1 MLQLSQFVKPLVVLM
16 VVFLG
21 LFWGCEI
28 SCAEDKSAVTPF
40 PSSGSNETQE
50 KSDKALPEIP
60 ANLDRAK
67 INEIIAGMSDDQARR
82 LLIHELEL
90 AAAAAA
96 SARKQTAPEAGG
108 LARVAQIAER
118 NINAFHKRLKDLR
131 SGAMAVPDFLP
142 KAYADLRGP
151 GGTSNILFMFGGVFA
166 LLASGLGAEWL
177 FGRYAADMRTR
188 LASSPPAHWTVK
200 LKRLLLCALIDFIS
214 ICVFSL
220 ATLVVFFLFFNLGA
234 GARLVLMIFLVVVL
248 MVRGIGLLLSFFL
261 APRAPA
267 LRLLVLED
275 QAAIHLYR
283 WIMGLVVFLGL
294 AILIRGLLELQGISE
309 ESVLFLRAFNAA
321 VILCVIVTLMFNNR
335 EAVARM
341 IRHGIPDATTG
352 INLLRTQLASF
363 WHLLALPYL
372 ILVWGLWVF
381 YLMVRRDDLVIPVL
395 ALLSSLP
402 LFLVLDWV
410 GQRLLSALFGLVD
423 RQQTLEPG
431 PEVEGSDDE
440 TTVERTTD
448 EKAEPASPHVSRFVP
463 IFRRCLSLS
472 IAGIIFFWLLDLWGF
487 EVQFGEQV
495 TEAVLKVLLILSLAY
510 VAWRLI
516 EEAIHRRLQEVQVDY
531 EVDEYSDRGGS
542 TGGSRIGTLLQ
553 MFRKFIL
560 IVFLVIVSLII
571 LSSIGIDITPLL
583 AGAGILGLA
592 IGLGTQNLIKDIV
605 SGLFFLID
613 DAFRI
618 GDYIESGKAKGTVEA
633 ISIRSLRLRSTRG
646 MLNNVPFSQ
655 LGSVTNFSRDYNI
668 AKLDFRVPF
677 DTDVDQVRKV
687 VKKIDKEI
695 QQDEELGPN
704 LLGPIKCAG
713 VMSFDDSALIIRV
726 KFKSKPGLQFAI
738 QRQVFKRLKE
748 LFAEKGLEFATR
760 DVMVRLPDEP
770 AQGKHGAG
778 GEAPSPPASSSAH
791 GFSAAAGAA
800 IAAILAEEAVKL
812 KKKEDKTD

>member
-1 MLQLSQFVKPLVVLM
+1 MLQLSQFVKPLVVPL

-21 LFWGCEI
+21 LLWGSESACVQ
-28 SCAEDKSAVTPF
+28 DKSVVTPF

-50 KSDKALPEIP
+50 NASKALPEIP

-90 AAAAAA
+90 AAAA
-96 SARKQTAPEAGG
+96 SAKKQTAPKASG

-118 NINAFHKRLKDLR
+118 NINAFHKRLKDIR
-131 SGAMAVPDFLP
+131 SGALAVPDFLP
-142 KAYADLRGP
+142 NAYSDIKGK
-151 GGTSNILFMFGGVFA
+151 GGTSSILFMFAGVFA

-188 LASSPPAHWTVK
+188 LSAASPPAHWTVK
-200 LKRLLLCALIDFIS
+200 LKRLLLFALIDFIS

-261 APRAPA
+261 APRASG
-267 LRLLVLED
+267 LRLPLLED
-275 QAAIHLYR
+275 KTAIHLYR
-283 WIMGLVVFLGL
+283 CIMGLVLFLG
-294 AILIRGLLELQGISE
+294 ISFLIRGLLELQGISE
-309 ESVLFLRAFNAA
+309 ETVLFLRAFNAA
-321 VILCVIVTLMFNNR
+321 VILCVIVYLMFNNR
-335 EAVARM
+335 EAVACM
-341 IRHGIPDATTG
+341 IRRGTPDAATG
-352 INLLRTQLASF
+352 INLLRAQLASF

-372 ILVWGLWVF
+372 VLVWGLWVF

-402 LFLVLDWV
+402 LFLVLDWL
-410 GQRLLSALFGLVD
+410 GQRLLSVLFGLVD

-431 PEVEGSDDE
+431 PEVEGSDEE
-440 TTVERTTD
+440 TTVEPTPD
-448 EKAEPASPHVSRFVP
+448 QKAGPAVPHVSRFVP

-472 IAGIIFFWLLDLWGF
+472 IAGVIFFWLLDLWGF
-487 EVQFGEQV
+487 EVQFGEQFTGAAIKIILIV
-495 TEAVLKVLLILSLAY
+495 TIAY

-516 EEAIHRRLQEVQVDY
+516 EDAFKRKISEAQGKLQVD
-531 EVDEYSDRGGS
+531 EDADAGGE
-542 TGGSRIGTLLQ
+542 GGSRVGTLLEL
-553 MFRKFIL
+553 FRKFL
-560 IVFLVIVSLII
+560 LVLLWVTVGLII
-571 LSSIGIDITPLL
+571 LSAMGINITPLL
-583 AGAGILGLA
+583 AGASILGLA

-618 GDYIESGKAKGTVEA
+618 GDYVESGAVKGTVEA
-633 ISIRSLRLRSTRG
+633 ISIRSLKLRSTRG
-646 MLNNVPFSQ
+646 MVLNVPFSQ

-704 LLGPIKCAG
+704 LLGPIKSAG

-726 KFKSKPGLQFAI
+726 KFKSKPGMQFII

-748 LFAEKGLEFATR
+748 LFEEKGLQFATR

-770 AQGKHGAG
+770 ARANHAAG
-778 GEAPSPPASSSAH
+778 GEAPAPPASSSAK

-800 IAAILAEEAVKL
+800 IAAILAEEAAKL

>member
-1 MLQLSQFVKPLVVLM
+1 MLQLSQFVKPLVVPL

-21 LFWGCEI
+21 LLWGSESACVQ
-28 SCAEDKSAVTPF
+28 DKSVVTPF

-50 KSDKALPEIP
+50 NASKALPEIP

-90 AAAAAA
+90 AAAA
-96 SARKQTAPEAGG
+96 SAKKQTAPKASG

-118 NINAFHKRLKDLR
+118 NINAFHKRLKDIR
-131 SGAMAVPDFLP
+131 SGALAVPDFLP
-142 KAYADLRGP
+142 KAYSDIKGK
-151 GGTSNILFMFGGVFA
+151 GGTSSILFMFTGVFA

-188 LASSPPAHWTVK
+188 LSAASPPAHWTVK
-200 LKRLLLCALIDFIS
+200 LKRLLLFALIDFIS

-234 GARLVLMIFLVVVL
+234 GARLALMIFLVVVL

-261 APRAPA
+261 APRASG
-267 LRLLVLED
+267 LRLPLLED
-275 QAAIHLYR
+275 KTAIHLYR
-283 WIMGLVVFLGL
+283 CIMGLVLFLG
-294 AILIRGLLELQGISE
+294 ISFLIRGLLELQGISE
-309 ESVLFLRAFNAA
+309 ETVLFLRAFNAA
-321 VILCVIVTLMFNNR
+321 VILCVIVYLMFNNR
-335 EAVARM
+335 EAVACM
-341 IRHGIPDATTG
+341 IRRGTPDAATG
-352 INLLRTQLASF
+352 INLLRAQLASF

-372 ILVWGLWVF
+372 VLVWGLWVF

-402 LFLVLDWV
+402 LFLVLDWL
-410 GQRLLSALFGLVD
+410 GQRLLSVLFGLVD

-431 PEVEGSDDE
+431 PEVEGSDEE
-440 TTVERTTD
+440 TTVEPTPD
-448 EKAEPASPHVSRFVP
+448 QKAGPAVPHVSRFVP

-472 IAGIIFFWLLDLWGF
+472 IAGVIFFWLLDLWGF

-495 TEAVLKVLLILSLAY
+495 TGAVLKVLLILSLAY

-646 MLNNVPFSQ
+646 MVHNVPFSQ

-704 LLGPIKCAG
+704 LLGPIKSAG

-726 KFKSKPGLQFAI
+726 KFKSKPGMQFII

-748 LFAEKGLEFATR
+748 LFEEKGLQFATR

-770 AQGKHGAG
+770 ARANHAAG
-778 GEAPSPPASSSAH
+778 GEAPAPPASSSAK

-800 IAAILAEEAVKL
+800 IAAILAEEAAKL

>member
-1 MLQLSQFVKPLVVLM
+1 MKPYLRSSVVLLA
-16 VVFLG
+16 VFLG
-21 LFWGCEI
+21 LLWGCE
-28 SCAEDKSAVTPF
+28 SACAKDKSAIMLF
-40 PSSGSNETQE
+40 PSSGSKKTPE
-50 KSDKALPEIP
+50 KADKALPEIP

-67 INEIIAGMSDDQARR
+67 INEIVAGLSDDQVRK
-82 LLIHELEL
+82 LLIRKLETA

-96 SARKQTAPEAGG
+96 SAKKQTVPEASG
-108 LARVAQIAER
+108 LARLAQIAER
-118 NINAFHKRLKDLR
+118 NINAFHKRLKDIR
-131 SGAMAVPDFLP
+131 SGAVAVPNFLP
-142 KAYADLRGP
+142 KAYADLRGQ
-151 GGTSNILFMFGGVFA
+151 GGTSNILFMFAGVLA

-188 LASSPPAHWTVK
+188 LSAAAPAHWSVK

-248 MVRGIGLLLSFFL
+248 MVRGIGLLLNFFL

-267 LRLLVLED
+267 LRLLLLED
-275 QAAIHLYR
+275 KTALHLYR
-283 WIMGLVVFLGL
+283 CIMGLVLFLGL
-294 AILIRGLLELQGISE
+294 AFLIRGLLELQGISE
-309 ESVLFLRAFNAA
+309 ETVLFLRAFNAA
-321 VILCVIVTLMFNNR
+321 VILCVIVYLIFNNR

-341 IRHGIPDATTG
+341 IRRGTPDAATG
-352 INLLRTQLASF
+352 INLLRAQLASF

-431 PEVEGSDDE
+431 QEVEGNVEE
-440 TTVERTTD
+440 TTVEPAT
-448 EKAEPASPHVSRFVP
+448 EQKAGPAVPHVSRFVP

-487 EVQFGEQV
+487 EVQFGEQFTGAAIKIILIV
-495 TEAVLKVLLILSLAY
+495 TIAY

-516 EEAIHRRLQEVQVDY
+516 EDTIKRKISEAQGKLQVD
-531 EVDEYSDRGGS
+531 EDADAGGQ
-542 TGGSRIGTLLQ
+542 GGSRVGTLLEL
-553 MFRKFIL
+553 FRKFL
-560 IVFLVIVSLII
+560 LVVLWVTVGLII
-571 LSSIGIDITPLL
+571 LSAIGINITPLL
-583 AGAGILGLA
+583 AGASILGLA

-618 GDYIESGKAKGTVEA
+618 GDYVESGTVKGTVEA
-633 ISIRSLRLRSTRG
+633 ISIRSLKLRSTRG
-646 MLNNVPFSQ
+646 MVLNVPFSQ

-704 LLGPIKCAG
+704 LLGPIKSAG
-713 VMSFDDSALIIRV
+713 VMSFDDSALIMRV
-726 KFKSKPGLQFAI
+726 KFKCKPGLQFII

-748 LFAEKGLEFATR
+748 LFDEKGLEFATR
-760 DVMVRLPDEP
+760 HVNVRLPDEP
-770 AQGKHGAG
+770 AQGKR
-778 GEAPSPPASSSAH
+778 
-791 GFSAAAGAA
+791 
-800 IAAILAEEAVKL
+800 
-812 KKKEDKTD
+812 